1 MIAPSTGTPS
11 PCIGRSRVPDVWTEV
26 AFGLGGNLG
35 DAAATIGHAVA
46 RLVSRGH
53 VRIDRT
59 SSIYRTPPWGPVA
72 QPDFANACA
81 LGTTDLP
88 PRALLAE
95 AKAVEILLGRVPGER
110 WGPRAIDIDILYY
123 AGATVDLPDL
133 VIPHESLFQRAF
145 VLIPLAEIAP
155 DLVIA
160 GRRIDGAAASSDAS
174 GVTRWSDSRDRS
186 RG

>member
-1 MIAPSTGTPS
+1 MADAWAP
-11 PCIGRSRVPDVWTEV
+11 V

-35 DAAATIGHAVA
+35 DASAMIGSAVA
-46 RLVSRGH
+46 SLRAHGR

-81 LGTTDLP
+81 LGSTDLAP
-88 PRALLAE
+88 HALLTEVKAIE
-95 AKAVEILLGRVPGER
+95 ARLGRAPGER

-123 AGATVDLPDL
+123 AGATLHQPDL
-133 VIPHESLFQRAF
+133 VIPHASLFERAF

-160 GRRIDGAAASSDAS
+160 GRRIADAAAAVDAS
-174 GVTRWSDSRDRS
+174 GVRRWTDN
-186 RG
+186 

>member
-1 MIAPSTGTPS
+1 VLKDWIP
-11 PCIGRSRVPDVWTEV
+11 V

-35 DAAATIGHAVA
+35 DASATIARALATLVA
-46 RLVSRGH
+46 RGH

-81 LGTTDLP
+81 LGTTDLA
-88 PRALLAE
+88 PRALLLE
-95 AKAVEILLGRVPGER
+95 IKAVETLLGRVPSAR
-110 WGPRAIDIDILYY
+110 WGPRAIDIDILHFGD
-123 AGATVDLPDL
+123 ASVALPDL
-133 VIPHESLFQRAF
+133 VIPHESLFERAF

-160 GRRIDGAAASSDAS
+160 GRRIADAAAAIDGS
-174 GVTRWSDSRDRS
+174 GVDRWPET
-186 RG
+186 